1 VFANKFGRLRKI
13 AIDASSRDAAVR
25 NRRSHPCSV
34 VQVGRVIERAAGGA
48 VRLFQ
53 LPINPLTGPTCR
65 LLNVADEDG
74 RLGDYTIS
82 FEPCQEK

>member
-1 VFANKFGRLRKI
+1 MLRFEI
-13 AIDASSRDAAVR
+13 AEAIPVT
-25 NRRSHPCSV
+25 
-34 VQVGRVIERAAGGA
+34 VQMGRVVERAAGGA

-74 RLGDYTIS
+74 RLGNYTITY
-82 FEPCQEK
+82 